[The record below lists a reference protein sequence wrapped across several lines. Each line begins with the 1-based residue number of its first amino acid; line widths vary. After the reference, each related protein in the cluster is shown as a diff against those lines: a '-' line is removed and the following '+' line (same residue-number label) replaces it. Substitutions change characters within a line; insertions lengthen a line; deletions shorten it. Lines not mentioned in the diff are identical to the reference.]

1 MSWFPIGPDF
11 VFAPKNANFKRLSR
25 RNEYG
30 RQGLPSSIT
39 IDPTDPNTIYVAE
52 RPSSGGTSAFRTRDD
67 GASWT
72 PIADA
77 LQQADSSVDPS
88 CFAVNPD
95 HPATIYMGTYSNQ
108 GIYVSSSRGDP
119 GSWSA
124 RYAIPGSVRKLIV
137 DPRTSATLATTVL
150 YAATTLGVYRSP
162 DGGQTWAQVVA
173 GNCWSLQAWMP
184 TMGTAHFYATIQQ
197 QGVFYTNDPT
207 TAWTNLNTAGIGLP
221 AHTAPTIS
229 DPNGNFDALF
239 VDFCRRNP
247 TRAYAWL
254 TKWGC
259 DASGANCSQVTAG
272 LYTTSAP
279 TAAWTPVAAVSPPN
293 PAYGLY
299 AWAFAVA
306 PNSPGNGTND
316 ILLANNVGI
325 HRSIDGGQT
334 WQDDATWY
342 HADNHAIAFTPEVP
356 PAGTIPALYI
366 GCDGGIGKSDKF
378 VDPTVNITVAPA
390 AYNEGE
396 ALTDTYAWQNK
407 DHGKQSSALYQYA
420 SPADMPALSYIGC
433 QDTGVAAGT
442 SALGWRG
449 IADADAGAIA
459 AATQTDGVAVWG
471 SLGAFGSWPS
481 FRLTRW
487 LDKGE
492 FAPASSF
499 CSLSGSLM
507 AGQSNLIVGLDKKCL
522 TGAIV
527 QDSNTTL
534 ANPIVANA
542 AAQAATPAS
551 MAGIIVGSRIT
562 IDSGAN
568 TENVIVTMVTAT
580 TFTAIFSKNHAAGVA
595 VQPNRALVARI
606 DETGGATQISQDFVA
621 EGNVRIVAAHPS
633 DANILYCAT
642 TNQKVWMTNAGA
654 AAGPGTVWVEVAT
667 GKPAGISISSIA
679 IAPSGNVYVLLGS
692 QVTSG
697 GVTTPLFEVST
708 GTWLP
713 QTCAGQP
720 TNQLGKLLADPV
732 AANMLYASRGGK
744 VYSLALAAGTWTWTD
759 ISENLPGPPVY
770 DLWIGTTGSGAAER
784 VLLRAGCPTRGVWEK
799 DVTAGAITPAV
810 SLYLRDHFVDQG
822 WLNPILEGM
831 ENPYDPVPSD
841 RLWHY
846 MCADIK
852 LDARQEHA
860 VAGDPNFFQTDP
872 EGTPIPPLN
881 HVLFDQLN
889 DNSQNLPQTD
899 QALVHIQVRNRS
911 TTPADNV
918 SVWAIYCRAS
928 GGVPALSA
936 SPSQANAFPFWS
948 QFTGAGSIVPALPAD
963 SPWTAIGPPQVLNG
977 ISASTPQVAS
987 WQWTI
992 PTLPSG
998 DPGHYCLV
1006 AFLHSA
1012 AAPIGETTRMNVD
1025 VITPSNRQVGQ
1036 KNLHIGAALPPG
1048 PAPAGGGSGPGP
1060 SPGPM
1065 EEYVEFHNPT
1075 ANPRLADLR
1084 FDFRNLPPEL
1094 GVSFHLANVKTTE
1107 PLDASIT
1114 GISGQKDEPVAAKW
1128 RKGQS
1133 RSPLSWLLGFWRL
1146 LWCWLL
1152 NLLRRLLGRPTRP
1165 CRRPVNGPPLPPFT
1179 AIRYEAESSGL
1190 VELQSVELPPYG
1202 YCAALLRLEP
1212 KARLEEGS
1220 RYTFDV
1226 LQFVRG
1232 NREEKAPEVGGGR
1245 YVVVVMGDPKQREPL
1260 VAPSVDPD
1268 TPDDEREEI
1277 ERQGEELAYVPPWAE
1292 DLVKARKKEQ
1302 HKK

>member
-11 VFAPKNANFKRLSR
+11 VFAPKDATFKRLSR
-25 RNEYG
+25 RNEFG

-39 IDPTDPNTIYVAE
+39 IDPTDANTLYIAE

-95 HPATIYMGTYSNQ
+95 HPTTIYMGTYSNQ
-108 GIYVSSSRGDP
+108 GVYVSSSRGDP
-119 GSWSA
+119 ASWSA
-124 RYAIPGSVRKLIV
+124 RHAIPGSVRKLIV

-150 YAATTLGVYRSP
+150 YAATTSGVYRSP
-162 DGGQTWAQVVA
+162 DGGQTWGQVVA
-173 GNCWSLQAWMP
+173 GDCWSLAAWMP
-184 TMGTAHFYATIQQ
+184 PAGTAHFYATIYE
-197 QGVFYTNDPT
+197 QGLFYTNDPT

-221 AHTAPTIS
+221 AHTAATVS
-229 DPNGNFDALF
+229 DPHGNFDALF
-239 VDFCRRNP
+239 VDFCRLNP
-247 TRAYAWL
+247 TRAYLWL
-254 TKWGC
+254 TKWAC
-259 DASGANCSQVTAG
+259 DASGASCSQATTAI
-272 LYTTSAP
+272 YTTSAP
-279 TAAWTPVAAVSPPN
+279 TTAWTAVVAASPPS

-316 ILLANNVGI
+316 ILLANNVTI
-325 HRSIDGGQT
+325 HRSINSGQT
-334 WQDDATWY
+334 WQNDATWF
-342 HADNHAIAFTPEVP
+342 HADNHAIAFSPESP
-356 PAGTIPALYI
+356 PAGIVPAIYV

-378 VDPTVNITVAPA
+378 VDPTVNITVAPGD
-390 AYNEGE
+390 YNEGE
-396 ALTDTYAWQNK
+396 TLTDTYAWQNK

-449 IADADAGAIA
+449 IADADGGAIA

-471 SLGAFGSWPS
+471 SLGAYGGWPS
-481 FRLTRW
+481 FRLCRW

-492 FAPASSF
+492 FAPAFVF

-507 AGQSNLIVGLDKKCL
+507 AGQSNLIAGLDKKCL
-522 TGAIV
+522 AGVIV

-551 MAGIIVGSRIT
+551 MNGIIVGSHLT

-568 TENVIVTMVTAT
+568 TENVTVTMVTAT

-595 VQPNRALVARI
+595 VQPNRSLVARI
-606 DETGGATQISQDFVA
+606 DETGGATQISQDLVA
-621 EGNVRIVAAHPS
+621 EGNVRIVAAHPT

-642 TNQKVWMTNAGA
+642 SNQKVWMTNAGA
-654 AAGPGTVWVEVAT
+654 AAGPGTVWAEVAT

-679 IAPSGNVYVLLGS
+679 IAPSGQVFVLLGS

-697 GVTTPLFEVST
+697 GVTTPLFEIST
-708 GTWLP
+708 GTWQA

-720 TNQLGKLLADPV
+720 TNGLGKLLADPV
-732 AANMLYASRGGK
+732 AANTLYASRSGK
-744 VYSLALAAGTWTWTD
+744 AYSLALAAGTWTWTD
-759 ISENLPGPPVY
+759 ISENLPGPPIY

-799 DVTAGAITPAV
+799 DVSAGAITPAV

-822 WLNPILEGM
+822 WLNPIIEGM
-831 ENPYDPVPSD
+831 ENPYDPIPSD

-852 LDARQEHA
+852 LDARQVHA
-860 VAGDPNFFQTDP
+860 IGGDPDFFQTDP

-899 QALVHIQVRNRS
+899 QALAHVQVRNRS
-911 TTPADNV
+911 TIPADNV

-936 SPSQANAFPFWS
+936 SPSQGNAFPFWS
-948 QFTGAGSIVPALPAD
+948 QFNAGGTITPALPAD
-963 SPWTAIGPPQVLNG
+963 SPWTAIGAPQLLNG

-992 PTLPSG
+992 PTLPGG
-998 DPGHYCLV
+998 DPGHYCMV
-1006 AFLHSA
+1006 AFVHSA

-1025 VITPSNRQVGQ
+1025 LITPSNRQVGQ
-1036 KNLHIGAALPPG
+1036 KNLHIGAALTPG
-1048 PAPAGGGSGPGP
+1048 PAPAGGGGGPGP
-1060 SPGPM
+1060 APEPM
-1065 EEYVEFHNPT
+1065 EEYIEFHNPT
-1075 ANPRLADLR
+1075 ANSRVANLQ

-1094 GVSFHLANVKTTE
+1094 GVSFHLAEVKTAE
-1107 PLDASIT
+1107 PLEAAIT
-1114 GISGQKDEPVAAKW
+1114 GVSGQRQEPVAAKW
-1128 RKGQS
+1128 RKKRS
-1133 RSPLSWLLGFWRL
+1133 RSPLGWLLAL
-1146 LWCWLL
+1146 LPQLSCWFM
-1152 NLLRRLLGRPTRP
+1152 NLIRRLLRLPTRR
-1165 CRRPVNGPPLPPFT
+1165 CRRRVKGPALPPFT
-1179 AIRYEAESSGL
+1179 PIRYQAQPSSL
-1190 VELQSVELPPYG
+1190 VEVHDVELAPYG
-1202 YCAALLRLEP
+1202 YCAALLRVEP

-1226 LQFVRG
+1226 LQFVRD
-1232 NREEKAPEVGGGR
+1232 NKRETPAEVGGGR
-1245 YVVVVMGDPKQREPL
+1245 YVVVVMGDPKHREPEI
-1260 VAPSVDPD
+1260 APSVHPD
-1268 TPDDEREEI
+1268 TSEEEREQM
-1277 ERQGEELAYVPPWAE
+1277 EREGEELRYVPPWAE
-1292 DLVKARKKEQ
+1292 ELVKAREEEQ
-1302 HKK
+1302 HRR